1 MAYGPDWP
9 YFNQKQKNNIT
20 KFWPTGFFKSIIFS
34 FLKKKEIKHNKH
46 INNQNQETFIAII
59 INYTFRIF
67 LLRLLCKRIFFKKYW
82 PYKSNNIVFI
92 LPTNW
97 PYFFCC
103 LYRRPKK
110 LNWFHL
116 STVSGTNFVYSFSFL
131 RNWSTQSYPAIF
143 ACFRIASLIS

>member
-1 MAYGPDWP
+1 MSTGPTDP
-9 YFNQKQKNNIT
+9 TLCKNKKIILQNFGQLT
-20 KFWPTGFFKSIIFS
+20 FSKSIIFC
-34 FLKKKEIKHNKH
+34 FLKKKDIKHNKH
-46 INNQNQETFIAII
+46 INNQNQEIFIAII

-131 RNWSTQSYPAIF
+131 RNWITQSYPAIF